1 MYKNALNRVMETT
14 HFKKVVNERIKES
27 DKDRDE
33 VIKETIKEVKISGAW
48 SYPKFREIWIIALLN
63 FIYSILYRVY
73 FEFKWR
79 LYYKKG
85 TARTIS
91 LKD

>member
-1 MYKNALNRVMETT
+1 METT
-14 HFKKVVNERIKES
+14 HFKKIVNERIKES
-27 DKDRDE
+27 DKDKDE
-33 VIKETIKEVKISGAW
+33 VIKETLKEVNISGAW
-48 SYPKFREIWIIALLN
+48 SYPKFKEIWIIALFN
-63 FIYSILYRVY
+63 FIYSIFYRIY

-91 LKD
+91 QKD